1 VSRAALGA
9 LRVRHRTLSVH
20 VRCSAGAGCHI
31 RLLVQARGTPLSGG
45 KRGTAGQTIAR
56 VEVALAGGGA
66 EWRAIAFN
74 RAGAALLR
82 RSRALHVQLLLEQ
95 RLSGAF
101 TKISTRTAT
110 L

>member
-1 VSRAALGA
+1 VSRALLAA

-20 VRCSAGAGCHI
+20 LRCSAGAGCHT
-31 RLLVQARGTPLSGG
+31 RLLVQARGTTVQGG
-45 KRGTAGQTIAR
+45 KRGAAEQIIAR

-66 EWRAIAFN
+66 EWRTIAFN
-74 RAGAALLR
+74 RAGTALLH
-82 RSRALHVQLLLEQ
+82 RSRALHIQLLLEQ